1 MRPFA
6 LLLVTAVSLA
16 TASGVVHAQGGIQ
29 DLSGTS
35 AQEAKARFKVGK
47 SLYEAGRFAEAGV
60 EWMKAYEMS
69 QKVELLYN
77 AYVAFRDASDQ
88 PNAIMALERYLAGS
102 PQIDADTRLN
112 LEARLR
118 SMKDAQA
125 RGATA
130 PAPATAPTA
139 EPAPVA
145 EPAPAPVVEPA
156 PAPAAA
162 SASSDAPPGDSIVPY
177 VLLGAGGA
185 LIVGGAITGI
195 VVLGKVGELED
206 ACPNDRC
213 PDSSSLD
220 DRDSAETWALV
231 TDVLL
236 GAGVATAA
244 VGAVLLLTADD
255 TGERDATHT
264 AFGCG
269 PDGCMATVRGHF

>member
-1 MRPFA
+1 VLSA
-6 LLLVTAVSLA
+6 
-16 TASGVVHAQGGIQ
+16 ASAVVHAQGGIQ

-35 AQEAKARFKVGK
+35 AQEAKARYKVGK
-47 SLYEAGRFAEAGV
+47 SLYEAGRFAEAAA
-60 EWMKAYEMS
+60 EWMQAYEMS

-77 AYVAFRDASDQ
+77 AYVAYRDASDQ
-88 PNAIMALERYLAGS
+88 PNAIIALERYLAGS

-130 PAPATAPTA
+130 PATEATPAAP
-139 EPAPVA
+139 PAPVA
-145 EPAPAPVVEPA
+145 EPAPVPVAEPAPA

-162 SASSDAPPGDSIVPY
+162 TASTDAPPGDSIVPY
-177 VLLGAGGA
+177 VLLGVGGA

-195 VVLGKVGELED
+195 VVLGKVSELED

-213 PDSSSLD
+213 PDSASLD

-255 TGERDATHT
+255 TGERDATRT